1 MFEPTSKI
9 IFEKSKLSGST
20 NWLSPSN
27 IALIKYWGKKDLQI
41 PINPSL
47 SFTLKQCYTETSV
60 SYKPSKSGFKY
71 EFLFEGKSKPHFKK
85 KLDKYFERIIPYLP
99 FLNQLSIKIDS
110 KNTFPHSSG
119 IASSASAFSALSLC
133 LIDIEKSI
141 LDSTDFYIKSSF
153 ISRLGSGS
161 ACRSVFGP
169 ASVWGKSSLINDSN
183 DDYAVPYDLP
193 EFFKN
198 YNDTVLIVDEKSKN
212 VSSTVGHNL
221 VTNHQFK
228 SSRIKQ
234 ANKNLDSLINS
245 FINRDVNEFIR
256 VVENEALTLHAMMLS
271 SNPSF
276 ILLKP
281 NTINIINKIWSFRKE
296 NKNNTLCFTLDAGA
310 NIHLLY
316 HNDDYKIVQDFIKNE
331 LLNYCSNGLFIN
343 DKVGKG
349 PIKK

>member
-119 IASSASAFSALSLC
+119 IASSASAFSCSL
-133 LIDIEKSI
+133 LHPFS
-141 LDSTDFYIKSSF
+141 STDTPEAV
-153 ISRLGSGS
+153 SGQ
-161 ACRSVFGP
+161 RSDGF
-169 ASVWGKSSLINDSN
+169 
-183 DDYAVPYDLP
+183 
-193 EFFKN
+193 
-198 YNDTVLIVDEKSKN
+198 
-212 VSSTVGHNL
+212 
-221 VTNHQFK
+221 
-228 SSRIKQ
+228 
-234 ANKNLDSLINS
+234 
-245 FINRDVNEFIR
+245 
-256 VVENEALTLHAMMLS
+256 
-271 SNPSF
+271 SNPS
-276 ILLKP
+276 
-281 NTINIINKIWSFRKE
+281 WSSSR
-296 NKNNTLCFTLDAGA
+296 
-310 NIHLLY
+310 
-316 HNDDYKIVQDFIKNE
+316 
-331 LLNYCSNGLFIN
+331 
-343 DKVGKG
+343 
-349 PIKK
+349 